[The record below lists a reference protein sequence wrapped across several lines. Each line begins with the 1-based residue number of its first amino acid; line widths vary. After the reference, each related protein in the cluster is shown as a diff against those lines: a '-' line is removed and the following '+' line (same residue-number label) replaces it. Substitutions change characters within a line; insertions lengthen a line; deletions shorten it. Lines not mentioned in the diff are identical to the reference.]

1 MKLFTKILCVLP
13 IVLATSLTLA
23 QGSAD
28 ASPIPKVSD
37 EWRFEVTPY
46 LWGVGIKGTVNLND
60 SAAKS
65 ADMSSSNVLSDLKS
79 GGMIAAEAHKGKW
92 GIMGDLISATLQNSG
107 SVPVRTP
114 DRPLLRLATRS
125 LFSKPS

>member
-13 IVLATSLTLA
+13 IALATSLTLA

-46 LWGVGIKGTVNLND
+46 L
-60 SAAKS
+60 
-65 ADMSSSNVLSDLKS
+65 
-79 GGMIAAEAHKGKW
+79 
-92 GIMGDLISATLQNSG
+92 
-107 SVPVRTP
+107 
-114 DRPLLRLATRS
+114 
-125 LFSKPS
+125 